1 MSAQNLPRT
10 AAALRAYAL
19 AVLARDAAYDRHPHG
34 DPVLLTTDMR
44 RGLHAAL
51 ITTPPPLHTSGPAT
65 TAGER
70 TAFHT
75 GVRAA
80 LDAVHTAVA
89 TALGP
94 DQLRNHRRVR
104 TRQARPCTPIPR
116 TAPPALDLPGGDTS
130 TPLGLGPLLVLDGD
144 GTLLSPFD
152 PDAWTACHAWAHA
165 QTGQPGIRL
174 PVQIDDPRNRQTWQI
189 TPTRCTHILWL
200 PDDHPSTTYP
210 CPLLPG
216 PRPADD

>member
-1 MSAQNLPRT
+1 MSAPHRPRT

-19 AVLARDAAYDRHPHG
+19 AVLACDAAYDRHPHG

-51 ITTPPPLHTSGPAT
+51 TTTPPPLHTSGPAT
-65 TAGER
+65 TLGEQA
-70 TAFHT
+70 AFHA
-75 GVRAA
+75 GMQAA

-94 DQLRNHRRVR
+94 DHLRNRRRVR
-104 TRQARPCTPIPR
+104 TQQARRTSTPR
-116 TAPPALDLPGGDTS
+116 TPPPDPSGNDIPI
-130 TPLGLGPLLVLDGD
+130 PLGLGPLLVLDGD

-152 PDAWTACHAWAHA
+152 PDAWSACHAWAHA
-165 QTGQPGIRL
+165 QSSQPSIRL

-189 TPTRCTHILWL
+189 TPTRCAHTLWL
-200 PDDHPSTTYP
+200 PDDHPSTTHP
-210 CPLLPG
+210 CPLLPDA
-216 PRPADD
+216 RPAGG